1 MECKETTSLESYFL
15 SLANFS
21 HDRAREVI
29 TIVWTFFGFFVSLFR
44 QICADVKSHIAL
56 VCSFHM
62 LLDGQILLSLYFQR
76 TRNLRWWRRRQ
87 ACLVSPSA
95 TWLWLRSSTWDSHSY
110 RWSWWWWWGRW
121 WWWWWWRRQCKGP
134 PSSIFAANG
143 IDDRDCC
150 DHDILWSNADLW
162 LREILKWMN
171 KIIQNGKWKYLSLE
185 RVCFQW
191 ERSQHLEQFT
201 RYFDFRLQEDRKCR
215 KEQNFYFHHGFF

>member
-1 MECKETTSLESYFL
+1 
-15 SLANFS
+15 
-21 HDRAREVI
+21 
-29 TIVWTFFGFFVSLFR
+29 
-44 QICADVKSHIAL
+44 
-56 VCSFHM
+56 M
-62 LLDGQILLSLYFQR
+62 LLDGQTLLSLYFQR

-143 IDDRDCC
+143 VDDRDCC

-171 KIIQNGKWKYLSLE
+171 KIIQNEKWKYLSLE

-215 KEQNFYFHHGFF
+215 KEQKFYSHHRSFLEHFQKVYHFIGSFSKNTIFVPTDLILQGWLRILITFFAAHKQSHY